1 MLTVLLAL
9 APMMSIGT
17 PTPGG
22 GGRFGQVNVLAEFK
36 NALFAAQ
43 SDPYEAI
50 EVPDTAPVLG
60 GGSAT
65 NYCQATP
72 HSFGGPAA
80 ITWMGSLD
88 LSTNTFGLKTSALPP
103 VTASFGMFTYGQVQT
118 NVPFANGFLCIS
130 PFNPGIFRMRMQ
142 HLTASGNV
150 LNSIAATPHE
160 YTAFTPGSNWNFQFW
175 YRNPQAGGAKF
186 NLSNGLNVT
195 FAP

>member
-1 MLTVLLAL
+1 MLTVVLAL
-9 APMMSIGT
+9 APMMSVGVQA
-17 PTPGG
+17 PQG
-22 GGRFGQVNVLAEFK
+22 GGRFGQVNVLQEFR

-43 SDPYEAI
+43 PNPNEPP
-50 EVPDTAPVLG
+50 EPPDYPPLLG

-65 NYCQATP
+65 NYCQASP

-80 ITWMGSLD
+80 ITWSGSLD

-130 PFNPGIFRMRMQ
+130 PFNPGIFRFRMQ
-142 HLTASGNV
+142 PLTASGNV
-150 LNSIAATPHE
+150 LNSIVATPAE
-160 YTAFTPGSNWNFQFW
+160 YAPFTAGSNWNFQFW

>member
-22 GGRFGQVNVLAEFK
+22 GGRFSQVNVLAEFK

-43 SDPYEAI
+43 SDPYESI
-50 EVPDTAPVLG
+50 DVSDTAPLLG
-60 GGSAT
+60 GGSAS

-72 HSFGGPAA
+72 HSFGGPAS

-142 HLTASGNV
+142 HLTAAGIV
-150 LNSIAATPHE
+150 LNSIVATPHE

>member
-43 SDPYEAI
+43 SDPYEALD
-50 EVPDTAPVLG
+50 VPDTAPVLG

-88 LSTNTFGLKTSALPP
+88 LSNNSFGLKTSALPP

>member
-1 MLTVLLAL
+1 MTSGVQQ
-9 APMMSIGT
+9 
-17 PTPGG
+17 PGG
-22 GGRFGQVNVLAEFK
+22 GGRFGQVNVLIEFR

-43 SDPYEAI
+43 PDPNEPPPP
-50 EVPDTAPVLG
+50 PDTPPAVG
-60 GGSAT
+60 GGSAS

-72 HSFGGPAA
+72 HSFGGPAS

-88 LSTNTFGLKTSALPP
+88 LSQNTFGLKTSSLPP

-130 PFNPGIFRMRMQ
+130 PFNPGIFRFRMQ
-142 HLTASGNV
+142 PLTASGNV
-150 LNSIAATPHE
+150 LNSITVTPHE
-160 YTAFTPGSNWNFQFW
+160 YVAFSAGSNWNFQFW
-175 YRNPQAGGAKF
+175 YRNPQAGGANF